1 MDKIELNAAAK
12 SYKVAIIG
20 SGPAGLSAAT
30 HAAELNIPHVL
41 LESTPNFAN
50 TIFRYQKGKHVMA
63 EPGVLPLRSP
73 LEFEAGTREAVLKSW
88 QEEVQAKGTN
98 ILFNAEVKE
107 LAGGKGDFHI
117 VTADEQTIVA
127 ENIVMAIG
135 VQGNLRKLGVAG
147 ENLPQVQYNL
157 DDPDEYV
164 DETIVVVGAGDAAI
178 ENAVALAENNTVII
192 VNRRDEFDRAKKGN
206 LDLIMRAIKE
216 EKLECMYKTTANR
229 IEQKDSANGSS
240 KPCVF
245 VLNTSDGEATVPC
258 DRIIARLGG
267 IPSRGFL
274 ESCGIIFPNDEPA
287 AVPAVSEHYESNVP
301 GLYIIGVL
309 AGYPLIKESL
319 NQGYE
324 VIEYIEGNY
333 IEPVDESLLWEK
345 LKRISGLKNVNE
357 GLQKIISTIPLLS
370 GLTTLQLREFI
381 LDSEIITPQL
391 GTTIFEYN
399 DYTNTVYSILK
410 GSVDIL
416 INLEDPI
423 VYHNLSDIPNNYF
436 NKVVT
441 LKKGDFFGEMSLI
454 SGRRR
459 SATVIAGERCELIE
473 TPRRSMNKLIHS
485 VESVQRIID
494 ETLISRTI
502 QTHLVPTASV
512 DDLKKLV
519 STAKLDHYK
528 PNDVIV
534 KQGDQGD
541 DIYLIKLGSVT
552 ISRTIGDHEVV
563 IAYLPAGHY
572 FGEISVLIEGIPRTA
587 TVTAATATDTIRLE
601 GKPFRALLDRNPK
614 LHKQFKDQSTERVM
628 ENAERSKQPES
639 GDIIS
644 FLMEQGLGEA
654 SDVLLIDE
662 SICVRCDIC
671 EKACAETHD
680 GASRLNRHAGP
691 RYASLHV
698 PTSCRH
704 CEHPH
709 CMKDCPPDAI
719 HRSPNGEV
727 FIDDS
732 CIGCG
737 NCENNC
743 PYDVIQMTEIIE
755 TYKSSLWSWLLFD
768 KGMEPGTELEKPK
781 DKNAV
786 KKAIKC
792 DMCKDMAG
800 GPACVRACPTGAAI
814 RVSPEEFIKVSHR

>member
-1 MDKIELNAAAK
+1 MDNIELNAAAK

-50 TIFRYQKGKHVMA
+50 TIFRYQKGKHVMS

-117 VTADEQTIVA
+117 VTADGQTIVA

-147 ENLPQVQYNL
+147 ENLPQVQYQL
-157 DDPDEYV
+157 DDPDEYE

-178 ENAVALAENNTVII
+178 ENALALAENNTVII
-192 VNRRDEFDRAKKGN
+192 VNRRDEFNRAKDGN
-206 LDLIMRAIKE
+206 LDLITRAIKE

-229 IEQKDSANGSS
+229 VEPNDPENGSS

-245 VLNTSDGEATVPC
+245 VLDTSDGEATVPC

-267 IPSRGFL
+267 VPSRNFL

-287 AVPAVSEHYESNVP
+287 AVPAVSEQYESNVP

-309 AGYPLIKESL
+309 AGFPLIKECL
-319 NQGYE
+319 NQGHD
-324 VIEYIEGNY
+324 VIEYIEGND

-345 LKRISGLKNVNE
+345 MKGISGVKNVNE
-357 GLQKIISTIPLLS
+357 GLQKIISTVPLLS
-370 GLTTLQLREFI
+370 GLTTLQLREFM
-381 LDSEIITPQL
+381 LDSKIITPEP
-391 GTTIFEYN
+391 GTPIFKYN
-399 DYTNTVYSILK
+399 DYTNSIYSILK
-410 GSVDIL
+410 GSVGIL

-423 VYHNLSDIPNNYF
+423 DYKNLSDIPENYF
-436 NKVVT
+436 NEVLT
-441 LKKGDFFGEMSLI
+441 IKKGEFFGEMSLI

-459 SATVIAGERCELIE
+459 SATVIAGKGCELVE
-473 TPRRSMNKLIHS
+473 TPRRSMSKLINS
-485 VESVQRIID
+485 VESVQRIIN
-494 ETLISRTI
+494 ETFMSRSI

-519 STAKLDHYK
+519 STAKLEHYK
-528 PNDVIV
+528 PNDVIL

-541 DIYLIKLGSVT
+541 DLYLIRAGSVT
-552 ISRTIGDHEVV
+552 ISRAVGDHEIVL
-563 IAYLPAGHY
+563 AYLPAGNY
-572 FGEISVLIEGIPRTA
+572 FGEIAVLIEGILRTA

-601 GKPFRALLDRNPK
+601 GKPFRALLDRNPI
-614 LHKQFKDQSTERVM
+614 LRKQFKDRCTERVT
-628 ENAERSKQPES
+628 ENVERSKEPES

-662 SICVRCDIC
+662 SICVGCDIC

-691 RYASLHV
+691 RFASLHV

-737 NCENNC
+737 NCEKNC

-755 TYKSSLWSWLLFD
+755 TYKSNLWSWLLFD
-768 KGMEPGTELEKPK
+768 KGIEPGKELEKTK
-781 DKNAV
+781 DKNVV

-792 DMCKDMAG
+792 DMCKDMEG
-800 GPACVRACPTGAAI
+800 GPACVRSCPTGAAI
-814 RVSPEEFIKVSHR
+814 RVSPEEFMKVSHT

>member
-1 MDKIELNAAAK
+1 MDKIEHNAAAK

-20 SGPAGLSAAT
+20 SGPAGLSAAS

-41 LESTPNFAN
+41 LESTPNMSN

-63 EPGVLPLRSP
+63 EPGILPLRSP
-73 LEFEAGTREAVLKSW
+73 LEFEAGTREAVLESW
-88 QEEVQAKGTN
+88 KEGAQAKGIN
-98 ILFNAEVKE
+98 ILFNTEVKE
-107 LAGGKGDFHI
+107 LGGEKGDFHI
-117 VTADEQTIVA
+117 VTADGQTIVA

-147 ENLPQVQYNL
+147 ENLPQVQYHL
-157 DDPDEYV
+157 DDPDEYA

-178 ENAVALAENNTVII
+178 ENALALAENNTVII
-192 VNRRDEFDRAKKGN
+192 VNRRDEFNRAKDGN
-206 LDLIMRAIKE
+206 LDLIMRAING

-229 IEQKDSANGSS
+229 VEQKDSENGSS

-245 VLNTSDGEATVPC
+245 VLDTSDGEATVPC

-267 IPSRGFL
+267 VPSRNFL

-287 AVPAVSEHYESNVP
+287 AVPAVSEQYESNVP

-309 AGYPLIKESL
+309 AGFPLIKECL
-319 NQGYE
+319 NQGHD
-324 VIEYIEGNY
+324 VIEYIEGNN

-345 LKRISGLKNVNE
+345 IKAISGVKNVNE

-370 GLTTLQLREFI
+370 GLTTLQLREFM
-381 LDSEIITPQL
+381 LDSKVITPEP
-391 GTTIFEYN
+391 GTPIFKHN
-399 DYTNTVYSILK
+399 DYTNTIYSILK

-416 INLEDPI
+416 INLEDPLD
-423 VYHNLSDIPNNYF
+423 YKNLSDIPENYF
-436 NKVVT
+436 NEVLT
-441 LKKGDFFGEMSLI
+441 IKKGDFFGEMSLI

-459 SATVIAGERCELIE
+459 STTVIAGKGCELVE
-473 TPRRSMNKLIHS
+473 TPRRSMSKLINS
-485 VESVQRIID
+485 VESVQRIIN
-494 ETLISRTI
+494 ETFMSRSI

-519 STAKLDHYK
+519 STAKLKHYK
-528 PNDVIV
+528 PNDVIL
-534 KQGDQGD
+534 KQGDEGD
-541 DIYLIKLGSVT
+541 DLYLIRAGSVT
-552 ISRTIGDHEVV
+552 ISRAVGDHNIVL
-563 IAYLPAGHY
+563 AYLPAGNY
-572 FGEISVLIEGIPRTA
+572 FGEIAVLIEGMLRTA
-587 TVTAATATDTIRLE
+587 TVTAATATDIIRME
-601 GKPFRALLDRNPK
+601 GKPFRALLDRNPELRK
-614 LHKQFKDQSTERVM
+614 EFKDRCTERVT
-628 ENAERSKQPES
+628 ENVERSKEPES

-662 SICVRCDIC
+662 SICVGCNIC
-671 EKACAETHD
+671 EKACAETHH
-680 GASRLNRHAGP
+680 GASRLDRSAGP
-691 RYASLHV
+691 RFESLHV

-743 PYDVIQMTEIIE
+743 PYGVIQMAEIIK
-755 TYKSSLWSWLLFD
+755 TYESSLWSWLLFD
-768 KGMEPGTELEKPK
+768 KGLEPGKELEKTK
-781 DKNAV
+781 DKNVV

-792 DMCKDMAG
+792 DMCKDMEG
-800 GPACVRACPTGAAI
+800 GPACVRSCPTGAALRI
-814 RVSPEEFIKVSHR
+814 SPEEFMKVSHT